1 MPMRIN
7 GEITAVAALAE
18 TDEDKVRRQNEEM
31 RGEIAYLKKELYK
44 LRSLAQSISGSAPGG
59 T

>member
-1 MPMRIN
+1 MTIN
-7 GEITAVAALAE
+7 GKIIDAE
-18 TDEDKVRRQNEEM
+18 LVTETGEEAVRRQNEEM

-44 LRSLAQSISGSAPGG
+44 LRSVAQSISGATPGG